1 MDEPTAEAIRR
12 AQEGD
17 NLALERIVRTVYPLM
32 YRWALLRT
40 ADPDDADDVAQSALV
55 LVHRHLPE
63 FGFGSRFTTWLYTIV
78 RRVALDWRR
87 AHGRRVAREQHYAR
101 DVLHGAT
108 PAETERVD
116 LERRLAL
123 LREALASLTPRQ
135 REVFDMIE
143 LQGMDASEVAQI
155 MGLSASTARVHLL
168 RARRAVRSWMLEHD
182 G

>member
-1 MDEPTAEAIRR
+1 MDEPTADAIRR

-17 NLALERIVRTVYPLM
+17 ELALARVVRAVYPLM

-40 ADPDDADDVAQSALV
+40 ADPDDADDVAQAALV

-87 AHGRRVAREQHYAR
+87 AHGRRVAREQRYGR
-101 DVLHGAT
+101 EVLHDAT
-108 PAETERVD
+108 PAATRRIDV
-116 LERRLAL
+116 ERRLAL
-123 LREALASLTPRQ
+123 LRAALDSLTPRQ

-143 LQGMDASEVAQI
+143 LQGMDGGDVAQI